1 MKAVIHFLS
10 RSYAV
15 KTLIRAQT
23 APQTEGWERKRK
35 QSEVYKKMGV
45 EGKIKAENSPGGR
58 DFIKAIGSLGSKFDC
73 ALTLYSSGFC

>member
-1 MKAVIHFLS
+1 
-10 RSYAV
+10 
-15 KTLIRAQT
+15 
-23 APQTEGWERKRK
+23 
-35 QSEVYKKMGV
+35 MGV